1 MNKKWLIIGGL
12 LIVVIGVIA
21 FWKNDSTK
29 APATPEVL
37 VNELPPLN
45 VIKTDG
51 NSISLKEVEDKSVL
65 IFFNPDCDHCQREAT
80 QISKQ
85 KNAFRDYRVYFIS
98 IDSLSKIERFAKEYD
113 LMENNFVF
121 AQANGYEVYA
131 AIGALQSVPAIFI
144 YNKKKLVK
152 RTEGEVKLEELIKY
166 L

>member
-1 MNKKWLIIGGL
+1 MVLAML
-12 LIVVIGVIA
+12 AVVSC
-21 FWKNDSTK
+21 KNATKEESTK
-29 APATPEVL
+29 SEITF
-37 VNELPPLN
+37 NELPPLN
-45 VIKTDG
+45 IMKTDG
-51 NSISLKEVEDKSVL
+51 NSLSLKEVEDKAVL

-85 KNAFRDYRVYFIS
+85 KSAFKDYKVYFIS
-98 IDSLSKIERFAKEYD
+98 VDSISKIEKFAKEYD

-131 AIGALQSVPAIFI
+131 AVGAMQSVPAIFI

-152 RTEGEVKLEELIKY
+152 RTEGEVQLEELMKY